1 LDTTNIINIVSIAY
15 RDKNIVNTITSAI
28 ENADYPLN
36 LKFNV
41 IVQDSNYRIID
52 TGSIPKKIHY
62 VKWDSIDGFSEQ
74 RFNIFKNIK
83 DEELDL
89 IYLFLSIEF
98 DSMSIEDKILWIN
111 LMTVIDK
118 NFTDE

>member
-1 LDTTNIINIVSIAY
+1 MLIEDINI
-15 RDKNIVNTITSAI
+15 
-28 ENADYPLN
+28 E
-36 LKFNV
+36 
-41 IVQDSNYRIID
+41 
-52 TGSIPKKIHY
+52 
-62 VKWDSIDGFSEQ
+62 
-74 RFNIFKNIK
+74 NIK